1 MIARGR
7 DSLLLTTLLVGGCMV
22 GPNYHRP
29 AAVVSMRYKELA
41 GWVAAHPADIDPKGA
56 WWSMYHD
63 ALLDK
68 LEKRVAISN
77 QNVATYAAQ
86 LDEARAIV
94 DETRGQ
100 LFPVLGATAS
110 VTRSHVGS
118 GSSGSGFGAVNTG
131 TNSGTAGTSVVVAGS
146 GSVTRT
152 QYVLEGTASW
162 DLDLWGRIRR
172 QVQSDVAAAQ
182 VSAADLQNAVLSAQ
196 GTLATDYMELRYQD
210 SLEDLL
216 RASVRAY
223 QDALRITHNQV
234 VAGIT
239 APGDEALAETQLASA
254 QASLVNLGVER
265 GQYEH
270 AIAVLAGLPPA
281 ELTIAHTPL
290 PPDVPVTPAGI
301 PATLLQRRPDIAAS
315 ERMMDEENALIGV
328 QVAAFYPDVTLSADF
343 GWEGGPIGMLISAAN
358 RVWSLG
364 ANATETL
371 FEGGERSAAVRAAR
385 AAYDASA
392 ATYRQTVLSAL
403 EQVEDDLVSLH
414 VLQQQTAAEDYAIK
428 TAQRS
433 VQIALNEYEAGTQ
446 AYTTVVTEQ
455 TALLTDQEAAL
466 SVQEQRL
473 VSSVALVQA
482 LGGGW
487 NASLLPSSNELQQ
500 GLPFMK

>member
-1 MIARGR
+1 MIGQARYGL
-7 DSLLLTTLLVGGCMV
+7 LLLTLLASGCMV

-29 AAVVSMRYKELA
+29 AAVISMRYKELA
-41 GWVAAHPADIDPKGA
+41 GWVPAHPADFDARGA
-56 WWSMYHD
+56 WWSIYHD
-63 ALLDK
+63 TLLNT
-68 LEKRVAISN
+68 LEGRVAISN

-86 LDEARAIV
+86 LDQAQAIV

-100 LFPVLGATAS
+100 LFPVLGATAG
-110 VTRSHVGS
+110 VTRSSTGS
-118 GSSGSGFGAVNTG
+118 GTSRSGVGTVSTGAT
-131 TNSGTAGTSVVVAGS
+131 SGTTNTAVVVAGG

-182 VSAADLQNAVLSAQ
+182 VSAADLQNATLSAQ
-196 GTLATDYMELRYQD
+196 GSLATDYLELRYQD

-254 QASLVNLGVER
+254 QASLVNVGVER

-281 ELTIAHTPL
+281 ALTIPHTPL

-301 PATLLQRRPDIAAS
+301 PTTLLQRRPDISAA

-364 ANATETL
+364 ANATETI
-371 FEGGERSAAVRAAR
+371 FEGGQRSAAVRAAR
-385 AAYDASA
+385 AAYDASV

-414 VLQQQTAAEDYAIK
+414 VLQQQSAAEDYAVK

-433 VQIALNEYEAGTQ
+433 VRIALNEYQAGTQ
-446 AYTTVVTEQ
+446 AFTTVVTEQ
-455 TALLTDQEAAL
+455 TALLGDQEAAL

-473 VSSVALVQA
+473 VASVALVQA

-487 NASLLPSSNELQQ
+487 NASLLPSSSQLQQ
-500 GLPFMK
+500 GLPFLK

>member
-7 DSLLLTTLLVGGCMV
+7 YPVLLGALIVSGCMV

-29 AAVVSMRYKELA
+29 AAVISMHYKELA
-41 GWVAAHPADIDPKGA
+41 GWVPAQPADIDPKGT
-56 WWSMYHD
+56 WWSIYHD
-63 ALLDK
+63 ARLDA

-77 QNVATYAAQ
+77 QNVATYAAD
-86 LDEARAIV
+86 LDQARAIV

-100 LFPVLGATAS
+100 LFPVLGATAG

-118 GSSGSGFGAVNTG
+118 GTSGSGVATVGTGSTSVTTG
-131 TNSGTAGTSVVVAGS
+131 TTVAVSGGG
-146 GSVTRT
+146 GVTRT

-172 QVQSDVAAAQ
+172 QIQSDVAAAQ

-196 GTLATDYMELRYQD
+196 GSLATDYLELRYQD

-216 RASVRAY
+216 RAAVRAY

-254 QASLVNLGVER
+254 QASLVNVGVQR

-281 ELTIAHTPL
+281 ELTIPHTPL

-301 PATLLQRRPDIAAS
+301 PTTLLQRRPDIAAA

-364 ANATETL
+364 ANATETI
-371 FEGGERSAAVRAAR
+371 FEGGQRSAAVRAAR
-385 AAYDASA
+385 AAYDASV

-414 VLQQQTAAEDYAIK
+414 VLQQQSAAEDYAVK
-428 TAQRS
+428 TAERS
-433 VQIALNEYEAGTQ
+433 LRIALNEYEAGTQ

-455 TALLTDQEAAL
+455 TALLSDQEAAL

-473 VSSVALVQA
+473 VASVALVQA

-487 NASLLPSSNELQQ
+487 NETLLPSSNQLQQ
-500 GLPFMK
+500 GLPFLK